1 MTSARDTRGFRR
13 SKALW
18 LRDVLLV
25 VGLGVC
31 AGLTWQ
37 VGLQQILVHLQGL
50 GWRCVLV
57 FLPYLLV
64 FICDTFGWR
73 YAFTEPPSVGFLRL
87 LSLQIIGKTMSII
100 TPLASV
106 GGDPVKAYL
115 LQPAG
120 VPFSAGLASVVI
132 SRTIVTVAQGLF
144 VLVITVV
151 MFFSIDLPWQLVKAV
166 SIVLVI
172 GAILVG
178 AFLIAQTHGLF
189 TGLLGLARRLRH
201 GLSLLE
207 EGARDLD
214 QRLASFYRQRRGRCV
229 LSLTFHL
236 LGWLMEG
243 VEVYV
248 LLKLLQLSATAAVAL
263 GIAALSSAVRASSF
277 MIPASLGIQEG
288 GNIFIFSS
296 FGLPADAAMAFSIL
310 RRMRE
315 LGWSAIGLLLLSR
328 SDMKRSLRGTSAR
341 DALPRHRRCISKE
354 EV

>member
-1 MTSARDTRGFRR
+1 LARDTWCFRR

-25 VGLGVC
+25 AGLGVF

-37 VGLQQILVHLQGL
+37 IGWQQILVYLQHL

-64 FICDTFGWR
+64 FICDAFGWR
-73 YAFTEPPSVGFLRL
+73 YAFTEPPPVGFLRL
-87 LSLQIIGKTMSII
+87 LALQIIGKAANLI

-106 GGDPVKAYL
+106 GGDPLKAYL
-115 LQPAG
+115 LQTAG

-132 SRTIVTVAQGLF
+132 ARTMATMAQGIF

-151 MFFSIDLPWQLVKAV
+151 TFFSLGLPWQLVQAV
-166 SIVLVI
+166 AIALGI
-172 GAILVG
+172 GTILVG
-178 AFLIAQTHGLF
+178 AFLFAQTHGLF
-189 TGLLGLARRLRH
+189 TSLLGLARRLPHR
-201 GLSLLE
+201 LSLFE
-207 EGARDLD
+207 DGARDVD
-214 QRLASFYRQRRGRCV
+214 HRIADYYHQRWGRGI

-236 LGWLMEG
+236 LGWLVEG

-248 LLKLLQLSATAAVAL
+248 LLKLLQLSATAEVAI
-263 GIAALSSAVRASSF
+263 GIAALSSAVRAASF
-277 MIPASLGIQEG
+277 VIPASLGIQEG

-315 LGWSAIGLLLLSR
+315 LGWAAIGFLLLSR
-328 SDMKRSLRGTSAR
+328 FNIERPLRRTSAS
-341 DALPRHRRCISKE
+341 AAAFPRQHGG
-354 EV
+354 